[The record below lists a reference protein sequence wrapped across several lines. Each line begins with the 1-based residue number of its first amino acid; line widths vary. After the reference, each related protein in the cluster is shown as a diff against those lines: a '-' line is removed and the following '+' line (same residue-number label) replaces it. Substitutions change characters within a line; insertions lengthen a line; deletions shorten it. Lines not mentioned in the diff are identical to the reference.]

1 MNRQAWDLDDHDIHD
16 AEKFKNVMRTQID
29 LVLNEGVSVLNAQ
42 DEQVLNLAQ
51 YSDGEVILYS
61 TDPSIEA
68 IEQNRAQGRR
78 SVYFRDGHVVLAR
91 GDQETLLFHLDF
103 PPIAV
108 RIKQDG
114 FQLETLLAGVACAWA
129 LDIAPLLIR
138 AGLKNFGQ
146 KTNVA
151 TQEVRTLA

>member
-1 MNRQAWDLDDHDIHD
+1 
-16 AEKFKNVMRTQID
+16 VC
-29 LVLNEGVSVLNAQ
+29 VLNAQ
-42 DEQVLNLAQ
+42 DEKVLDLAQ
-51 YSDGEVILYS
+51 YSDGEVILYA

-68 IEQNRAQGRR
+68 IQQNRSQGRR

-103 PPIAV
+103 PPIAA

-114 FQLETLLAGVACAWA
+114 FQLETILAGVACAWA
-129 LDIAPLLIR
+129 MDIAPLLIR

-146 KTNVA
+146 KPTTA
-151 TQEVRTLA
+151 PQEVRTLA